1 MAEEANKQ
9 VAGGL
14 VYINPHLSHRFE
26 DALDFAER
34 PHATQIRKGTEIHCI
49 AHLLAV
55 VSLVITHGGD

>member
-1 MAEEANKQ
+1 M
-9 VAGGL
+9 
-14 VYINPHLSHRFE
+14 YINPHLSHRFE